1 MRVRAGAVWLLATP
15 LFYGV
20 AHGVAWWAFDIR
32 LEARAV
38 ALDLGMHWLLAAGL
52 LALSRRAGGFL
63 ALQALVTGLLCLGNG
78 AKMAFLG
85 GPVVPDDLLALRNL
99 FELLDGGRWF
109 AATLLLVAPPAI
121 FLFNLRLG
129 RRGYPAL
136 AAFGALALVL
146 AFRPA
151 WVLEPLDRHLGY
163 VVWDAQGNYRSRGP
177 VAHLLQ
183 ETARHL
189 ADREPAPG
197 NRKVLT
203 AALAL
208 LGEGPVPRVARVA
221 RQPQGH
227 RNVHLVVLESF
238 WDPSPLTAARFSR
251 DPLDEGFRA
260 LWERAGRSQALSPVF
275 GGYTANAEFE
285 ALCGFPVVHDG
296 VKFERRLSADAPCLP
311 RVFAD
316 RGYAVV
322 ASHPNVPAFWNRTHA
337 YRRVGFER
345 YWSVRDF
352 AADDLNGPY
361 LSDASLYRQ
370 VLEKIGPFLDEGR
383 PLFNYVLTFSGHWD
397 YGLGPSRPRVIAA
410 ASAVPEVEA
419 YANNVYYKSREF
431 MAFLGELGRRDPD
444 ALVVAFGDHLPF
456 LGWSLEGYQES
467 GLLAGSPAEFT
478 AAMYGW
484 YVSTPLLVIDGRSGP
499 LPVGSM
505 PLYELPRLIL
515 ERTGCELPEIF
526 DYTCPPPGLRVR
538 PLPGATLV
546 RLVHGA
552 EELCRG
558 AGEGPCDRA
567 ARWLT
572 QVLTVKQDLFTGHQ
586 HALAPLRPAVLAGTG
601 ADVEGDGAGDGG

>member
-15 LFYGV
+15 LFFGV
-20 AHGVAWWAFDIR
+20 AHGVAWWAFDVR

-38 ALDLGMHWLLAAGL
+38 ALDLGLHWLLAAGL

-63 ALQALVTGLLCLGNG
+63 ALQALVTGVLCLGNG

-151 WVLEPLDRHLGY
+151 WVLGPLDRHLGH

-197 NRKVLT
+197 NREVLT
-203 AALAL
+203 AALTL
-208 LGEGPVPRVARVA
+208 LGGGSVPRVA
-221 RQPQGH
+221 RQPQWH

-260 LWERAGRSQALSPVF
+260 LWERAGRSEALSPVF

-296 VKFERRLSADAPCLP
+296 VKFER
-311 RVFAD
+311 
-316 RGYAVV
+316 
-322 ASHPNVPAFWNRTHA
+322 
-337 YRRVGFER
+337 
-345 YWSVRDF
+345 
-352 AADDLNGPY
+352 
-361 LSDASLYRQ
+361 
-370 VLEKIGPFLDEGR
+370 
-383 PLFNYVLTFSGHWD
+383 
-397 YGLGPSRPRVIAA
+397 
-410 ASAVPEVEA
+410 
-419 YANNVYYKSREF
+419 
-431 MAFLGELGRRDPD
+431 
-444 ALVVAFGDHLPF
+444 
-456 LGWSLEGYQES
+456 
-467 GLLAGSPAEFT
+467 
-478 AAMYGW
+478 
-484 YVSTPLLVIDGRSGP
+484 LLVIDGRSGP

-538 PLPGATLV
+538 PVPGATLV
-546 RLVHGA
+546 LLEHGA

-572 QVLTVKQDLFTGHQ
+572 QVLTVKQDRFTGHQ

-601 ADVEGDGAGDGG
+601 ADAEGDGAGDGG